1 MITDNV
7 LVAYECFHTI
17 RNKREGKEGMCEA
30 RSTTLL
36 SVRLPSPLAISA
48 AAFSSGRASIN
59 DHQCVSHPF
68 PTHVRQIQSCFPSE
82 RAHSCVYEP
91 GHPARRHYSTLICPL
106 CWRQSSPITPFPIVA
121 TLTPIDHVA
130 MVKPSSRTF
139 PQQRP
144 KRNASRESPGRVHGT
159 TTSGSRWTHSVKLN
173 QLPSR
178 SASHRQTLLRPAYR
192 RPHWRKW
199 MTGFRNVAFSHIK
212 DAQVFVD
219 RVTAEVVQA
228 AEASS
233 ACGVTFKQKSP

>member
-1 MITDNV
+1 MNV
-7 LVAYECFHTI
+7 STQLGTRGKVKRVCVKPAQRRCCPYDSPLPLPLVRLLFRREERPSMTINVFHTHFPP
-17 RNKREGKEGMCEA
+17 MCA
-30 RSTTLL
+30 KSSHVSRRSAHIHVYMNQVTPLDVTTPHSSAPFVGASPHL
-36 SVRLPSPLAISA
+36 SP
-48 AAFSSGRASIN
+48 
-59 DHQCVSHPF
+59 PF
-68 PTHVRQIQSCFPSE
+68 PV
-82 RAHSCVYEP
+82 
-91 GHPARRHYSTLICPL
+91 
-106 CWRQSSPITPFPIVA
+106 VA